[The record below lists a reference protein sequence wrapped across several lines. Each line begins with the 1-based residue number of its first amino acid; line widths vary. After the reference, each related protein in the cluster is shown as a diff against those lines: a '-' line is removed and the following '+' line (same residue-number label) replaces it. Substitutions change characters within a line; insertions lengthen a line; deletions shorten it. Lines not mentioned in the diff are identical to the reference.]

1 MGYNVY
7 SLRSGKHYAE
17 SEADEFFDAAEKAR
31 KAVEKMHELACE
43 MEDRYGER
51 YYGERGRYGMR
62 DDRYGRREPEMWDD
76 DMPYMERR
84 RRDSRGRY
92 M

>member
-1 MGYNVY
+1 MGYNIY
-7 SLRSGKHYAE
+7 SMKSGRYHGD
-17 SEADEFFDAAEKAR
+17 SEADEFFEAAEKAR
-31 KAVEKMHELACE
+31 KAVEKMHDLACE
-43 MEDRYGER
+43 MEDRYSER

-62 DDRYGRREPEMWDD
+62 RDPEMWDD

>member
-1 MGYNVY
+1 MGYRVY
-7 SLRSGKHYAE
+7 NFRDSRYGQK
-17 SEADEFFDAAEKAR
+17 SEADEFFHAAEKAR
-31 KAVEKMHELACE
+31 EAVEKMHELACE

-51 YYGERGRYGMR
+51 YFGERDGYYGDRYGM
-62 DDRYGRREPEMWDD
+62 RREPEMWPDE
-76 DMPYMERR
+76 MYGERR